1 MDLSTDFEKLRDIRS
16 FVLNRNNITTALV
29 WEETFSL
36 NFLLVLAL
44 CSTYLWTESRMEDP
58 WQVHLR
64 RDVDGGEVGG
74 QAERV
79 LLASPSVL
87 VAQRRVVDLK
97 SQKENFS

>member
-36 NFLLVLAL
+36 NFLLVLPL

-58 WQVHLR
+58 GQVHLR